1 VENDRGA
8 LIGHQA
14 DERQVSLQLKMQAP
28 GEGHERGRRRRLP
41 RRLRGQGPLWP
52 FGILLALPVLTLFAG
67 WVIYHDHGGD
77 QDAGSHPG
85 RDPMLTG

>member
-1 VENDRGA
+1 
-8 LIGHQA
+8 
-14 DERQVSLQLKMQAP
+14 MQPLVRKVMSVAVVVAY
-28 GEGHERGRRRRLP
+28 LVAFAAKAT
-41 RRLRGQGPLWP
+41 LWP

-85 RDPMLTG
+85 RDPMLTH